1 MPYWKGRIVYIA
13 GPMAGLPA
21 KNRPAFAAAEKEL
34 KSRGAIVLNPANL
47 PDGMQKWDYMPIY
60 IAMLDRAQ
68 TIYML
73 EGSRESEG
81 AMLELAYAHYQGIET
96 VWEEEELG

>member
-1 MPYWKGRIVYIA
+1 MPYWEGRIVYIA
-13 GPMAGLPA
+13 GPMAGLPE

-34 KSRGAIVLNPANL
+34 KSRGAIVLNPAHL
-47 PDGMQKWDYMPIY
+47 PDGMQKWDYMPIC

-81 AMLELAYAHYQGIET
+81 AMLEMEYAHYQGIET